1 MPINTQNRRDPQKGK
16 NGFSANK
23 GFTVIE
29 LLIAVAVLAIVMS
42 LALPSYRAILEKRQ
56 VTSGAEQVMAFL
68 SSAQMEAVKRN
79 QFVAVNYQP
88 NGGDW
93 CFGMTAGDDE
103 DVTCDCR
110 DGSCLLDG
118 AERTIFS
125 SVLTKPEV
133 LDLNGI
139 DFGNADSDKQTI
151 LFDPVRGMTVLAE
164 SASVQ
169 LISPD
174 QESWALNVEMVPTG
188 RVKICADTT
197 RSTKSVPGYKECQ

>member
-1 MPINTQNRRDPQKGK
+1 MPNSAKIRRDPQKGK
-16 NGFSANK
+16 KEFSKNK

-29 LLIAVAVLAIVMS
+29 LLIAVAVVAIVMS

-68 SSAQMEAVKRN
+68 STAQMEAVKRN

-103 DVTCDCR
+103 DVTCNCS

-133 LDLNGI
+133 LNLNGI
-139 DFGNADSDKQTI
+139 DFGNADSDNKTI

-174 QESWALNVEMVPTG
+174 QESYALNVEMVPTG
-188 RVKICADTT
+188 RVKICSDTA
-197 RSTKSVPGYKECQ
+197 RSAKSVPGYKECQ